1 MAADVPP
8 LRRPLVLGALG
19 SGAVAVAWP
28 FFALAGLLACIVVAA
43 SSRGRERWFAGLGLA
58 LCLVGLGR
66 FIVGDMAR
74 AIVLAGRRSGE
85 ERAVSRLREVQW
97 AESMAMEGGKTAL
110 PMAGLVSTP
119 GLLAPDRFTPVPDQP
134 TRYAGDGY
142 VFEVHIE
149 PTDRARYYVYAWPRD
164 EASGAR
170 IFFGD
175 ERQRVCEAQV
185 GPRGAFA
192 PPAPHAALASA
203 SPDAARCGAGSDG
216 RTWRPWR
223 NKAPEP
229 EARDP
234 SPAPV
239 R

>member
-8 LRRPLVLGALG
+8 FRRPLVLGALAAG
-19 SGAVAVAWP
+19 VAAVAWP
-28 FFALAGLLACIVVAA
+28 FFALAGFLACIVLAA
-43 SSRGRERWFAGLGLA
+43 SSRGRERWLAGLGLA

-97 AESMAMEGGKTAL
+97 AESMAMEGGKPAL
-110 PMAGLVSTP
+110 AMAGLVSTP

-134 TRYAGDGY
+134 TRYTGDGY
-142 VFEVHIE
+142 VFEVHVE
-149 PTDRARYYVYAWPRD
+149 PTDHTRYYAYAWPRD
-164 EASGAR
+164 EESGAR
-170 IFFGD
+170 LFFGD
-175 ERQRVCEAQV
+175 ERQRVCEAQA

-192 PPAPHAALASA
+192 PPEFHAALASA
-203 SPDAARCGAGSDG
+203 SPDAARCAAGSDG
-216 RTWRPWR
+216 RAWRPWR
-223 NKAPEP
+223 NKAPAP
-229 EARDP
+229 GAGDS